1 MPGIDWLAGCVPVA
15 GALDACPQLML
26 HKMLP
31 IRMELKIAIRLRIG
45 SPPTISVDIN
55 PAGKRMF
62 LQDFRWLP
70 AITEVIGWSQVAR
83 KHCADWQQCLVSG
96 TPNSLTI
103 ASITFLFFAGAL
115 GGALNSVAG
124 GGSFIAFPALLFT
137 GVPPIPANATNT
149 IALWTAAAA
158 SGGAYRNRLDVPRRV
173 MIPLLAA
180 SLAGGLIGAILLLKT
195 PPQTFMRVL
204 PWLTL
209 GATLLFAFGKKLAG
223 GRKSV
228 IEHEA
233 SSGALAGTTLFQ
245 LCVAVYGGYFGGGM
259 GIVMLA
265 MLAVLGMTDIHAM
278 NALKSVLGFV
288 INGVAV
294 VTFIVARAVY
304 WKHGI
309 VMIAGG
315 IVGGY
320 VGAHYAQKLPQSW
333 IRIFV
338 VLVGAGMTVYFF
350 WKSY

>member
-1 MPGIDWLAGCVPVA
+1 MTLEIIL
-15 GALDACPQLML
+15 
-26 HKMLP
+26 
-31 IRMELKIAIRLRIG
+31 
-45 SPPTISVDIN
+45 
-55 PAGKRMF
+55 
-62 LQDFRWLP
+62 
-70 AITEVIGWSQVAR
+70 
-83 KHCADWQQCLVSG
+83 
-96 TPNSLTI
+96 
-103 ASITFLFFAGAL
+103 FLFFAGVL

-149 IALWTAAAA
+149 IALWTGAAA
-158 SGGAYRNRLDVPRRV
+158 SGGAYRSRLDFPRRV
-173 MIPLLAA
+173 MIPLLGA
-180 SLAGGLIGAILLLKT
+180 SLAGGLIGALLLLKT
-195 PPQTFMRVL
+195 PAQTFMRVL

-228 IEHEA
+228 IEGDHDHEA
-233 SSGALAGTTLFQ
+233 STSALAATTLFQ

-265 MLAVLGMTDIHAM
+265 MLAALGMTDVHAM
-278 NALKSVLGFV
+278 NALKSVMAFV

-294 VTFIVARAVY
+294 VTFIVYRAVY

-309 VMIAGG
+309 IMIAGG
-315 IVGGY
+315 VVGGY
-320 VGAHYAQKLPQSW
+320 AGAHYALKLPPKW
-333 IRIFV
+333 IKMFV

>member
-1 MPGIDWLAGCVPVA
+1 M
-15 GALDACPQLML
+15 
-26 HKMLP
+26 
-31 IRMELKIAIRLRIG
+31 
-45 SPPTISVDIN
+45 TI
-55 PAGKRMF
+55 
-62 LQDFRWLP
+62 
-70 AITEVIGWSQVAR
+70 E
-83 KHCADWQQCLVSG
+83 
-96 TPNSLTI
+96 
-103 ASITFLFFAGAL
+103 SILFLFFAGAL

-158 SGGAYRNRLDVPRRV
+158 SGGAYRKRLDVPRRV
-173 MIPLLAA
+173 MIPLLTV
-180 SLAGGLIGAILLLKT
+180 SLLGGLLGALLLLKT
-195 PPQTFMRVL
+195 PAQTFMRVL

-223 GRKSV
+223 NRGSV
-228 IEHEA
+228 IEDGHEA
-233 SSGALAGTTLFQ
+233 STAALAGTTLFQ
-245 LCVAVYGGYFGGGM
+245 LCVAIYGGYFGGGM

-294 VTFIVARAVY
+294 ITFIVAGAVY

-315 IVGGY
+315 MVGGY
-320 VGAHYAQKLPQSW
+320 VGAHYALKMPQSW
-333 IRIFV
+333 IRTFV
-338 VLVGAGMTVYFF
+338 VLVGAAMTVYFF

>member
-1 MPGIDWLAGCVPVA
+1 M
-15 GALDACPQLML
+15 
-26 HKMLP
+26 
-31 IRMELKIAIRLRIG
+31 
-45 SPPTISVDIN
+45 
-55 PAGKRMF
+55 
-62 LQDFRWLP
+62 
-70 AITEVIGWSQVAR
+70 
-83 KHCADWQQCLVSG
+83 
-96 TPNSLTI
+96 
-103 ASITFLFFAGAL
+103 L

-158 SGGAYRNRLDVPRRV
+158 SGGAYRSRLDVPRRV

-180 SLAGGLIGAILLLKT
+180 SLVGGLAGAFLLLKT
-195 PPQTFMRVL
+195 PAHTFMRVL

-228 IEHEA
+228 IEHEV
-233 SSGALAGTTLFQ
+233 SNVALAGTTLFQ

-278 NALKSVLGFV
+278 NALKTVMGFV

-294 VTFIVARAVY
+294 VTFLVARAVY

-309 VMIAGG
+309 VMIVGGTAGG
-315 IVGGY
+315 Y
-320 VGAHYAQKLPQSW
+320 LGAHYALKMPQKW
-333 IRIFV
+333 IRVFV